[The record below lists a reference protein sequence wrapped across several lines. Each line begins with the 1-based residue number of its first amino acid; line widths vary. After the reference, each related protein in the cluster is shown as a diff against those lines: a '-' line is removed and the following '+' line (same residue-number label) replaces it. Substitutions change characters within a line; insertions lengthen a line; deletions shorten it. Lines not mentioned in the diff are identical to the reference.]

1 MLHLVLVARRLPK
14 KFLERLAL
22 VLILPKRTWSFV

>member
-14 KFLERLAL
+14 KSLERLAL
-22 VLILPKRTWSFV
+22 VLILPKRT